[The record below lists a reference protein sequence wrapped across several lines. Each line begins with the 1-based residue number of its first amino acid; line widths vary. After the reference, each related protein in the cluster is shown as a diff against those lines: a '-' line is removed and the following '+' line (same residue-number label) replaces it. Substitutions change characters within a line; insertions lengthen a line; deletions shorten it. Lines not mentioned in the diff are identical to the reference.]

1 MRTIMQGSL
10 IGQHSKKCRKK
21 SRTEAILRV
30 QATATAKQ
38 IERPDVLVQG
48 TLCQVKYNAASV
60 AEITAKLKHAK
71 ARSFGV
77 AQDRLNTPLNVS
89 HVPSNRRRLTSTQGQ
104 YCK

>member
-1 MRTIMQGSL
+1 M

-30 QATATAKQ
+30 QATATATAKQ

-48 TLCQVKYNAASV
+48 TLGQEKYNAASV
-60 AEITAKLKHAK
+60 AEITAESKHAK
-71 ARSFGV
+71 AKSFGV